1 MTEDRGAIQRLA
13 ERLIAAEIACDLSVF
28 EAAITDDMVIM
39 PPAVPAIVGRT
50 DCLAF
55 IRTVLE
61 ENAAELERNIIEY
74 SSGEICV
81 DGNTGFDRGQFTQ
94 ILTPR
99 GGAGEVRV
107 EGQYLRVYFKG
118 SDGEWRLARVIWNRI
133 EPDESD
139 EGSGARE

>member
-74 SSGEICV
+74 SSGEIAS
-81 DGNTGFDRGQFTQ
+81 TGIPASIEASSHRYSRRAAVRARSALKVSTCGSTSKAA
-94 ILTPR
+94 TAN
-99 GGAGEVRV
+99 GG
-107 EGQYLRVYFKG
+107 
-118 SDGEWRLARVIWNRI
+118 WRA
-133 EPDESD
+133 
-139 EGSGARE
+139 